1 MASFCYLDVKT
12 AHCRDMVYKANRR
25 WGLLVWPYKVVH
37 VILFALVSVDYNLI
51 MCKTC
56 LLCRRKKQIVVHLIF
71 LYSASGIS
79 VIFKI

>member
-37 VILFALVSVDYNLI
+37 IILFALVSVDYNLI

-56 LLCRRKKQIVVHLIF
+56 LLCRRKKLTDSSSLDFLI
-71 LYSASGIS
+71 LCKWHIS
-79 VIFKI
+79 DI